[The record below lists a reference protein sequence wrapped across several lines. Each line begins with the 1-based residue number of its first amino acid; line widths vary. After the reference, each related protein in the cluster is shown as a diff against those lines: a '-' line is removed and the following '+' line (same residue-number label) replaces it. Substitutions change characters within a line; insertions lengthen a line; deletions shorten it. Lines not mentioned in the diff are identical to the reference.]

1 MDLLET
7 PLPELRLNIDIDP
20 PSFFDECEAIAKAN
34 DWIVDRRREYAGPGY
49 DQLNLHLGSGP
60 KRYPMIRMVAVPRE
74 PRRLRL
80 DVVDHWASSPIA
92 YDEYLD
98 TARLAYATLLRA
110 MNRRTGKA
118 YRLSVP
124 RRPPSI
130 DYTQVD
136 CNRIG
141 YASEKF
147 TGLCRS
153 LAVAPGDARDRLI
166 KAFSSLHV
174 IRPDDLPDPLRG
186 HLARVYEE
194 ITKRPARHQWEGSVE
209 ATVSSMKN
217 KTASRI
223 LERLLEIG
231 DAIERLD
238 EHCSRSS
245 GPVL

>member
-1 MDLLET
+1 MDLLEI

-20 PSFFDECEAIAKAN
+20 PSFFDECEAVAKAN
-34 DWIVDRRREYAGPGY
+34 GWTVDRRREYAGRGY
-49 DQLNLHLGSGP
+49 DQLNLHLGSGT
-60 KRYPMIRMVAVPRE
+60 KGYPMIRMVAVPRD

-80 DVVDHWASSPIA
+80 DVVDHWASTPID
-92 YDEYLD
+92 YDEYIE
-98 TARLAYATLLRA
+98 TARSAYATLLRA
-110 MNRRTGKA
+110 MNRRMDKA
-118 YRLSVP
+118 YRLGVP

-136 CNRIG
+136 CDRIA

-147 TGLCRS
+147 TGLCRW

-174 IRPDDLPDPLRG
+174 IRPEDLPEPLRG
-186 HLARVYEE
+186 HLARVFGEL
-194 ITKRPARHQWEGSVE
+194 TKRPPRHRWEGAVE

-238 EHCSRSS
+238 EHCRRTS
-245 GPVL
+245 GAVL